1 MIKPI
6 PNFWWPIFI
15 IFLVHQVVEK
25 IFDIHF
31 SIADYYL
38 DPLLAMPILLGL
50 VLAQKRYFLR
60 LGNEHRLSLF
70 EVSVI
75 SVVFAFLFEYVLSHW
90 ADGFY
95 YDPLDLIGYLVGTLF
110 FLWRQ

>member
-1 MIKPI
+1 MLKFI
-6 PNFWWPIFI
+6 PKFWWPLFFIFV
-15 IFLVHQVVEK
+15 LHQVLEK
-25 IFDIHF
+25 IFDFHF
-31 SIADYYL
+31 QLADNFL

-70 EVSVI
+70 EITVI
-75 SVVFAFLFEYVLSHW
+75 AIAFAFLFEYGLSNW
-90 ADGFY
+90 AEGFY
-95 YDPLDLIGYLVGTLF
+95 FDPIDFGCYFLGTIF